1 MKIAIDLTPLHG
13 RKWTGVELY
22 AIDLY
27 RSLLEL
33 GYEVIPIFYESN
45 DLDNNSSA
53 FMIGKTKRLL
63 LENYSLSKALRTIKA
78 DIALFPIF
86 PPPIDIYINRPSKIV
101 PVIHDTAFIRYRSTL
116 KYAAKYYLTPKYKIA
131 LKASDYLV
139 TISETSKKQLSDYS
153 KLRILNWG
161 ENISVDFQKENL
173 RISDKQLNQFNLLPN
188 QYYISVSTIE
198 PRKNLKYLLD
208 IIQDELI
215 QNQKKLVLVGR
226 KGWGNDIELQKK
238 IEKLQEYIVFTD
250 YVTLEELQSLY
261 HYAYAFTLM
270 SLDEGFGR
278 TPLEAIACGCKRIIV
293 SDIDVFHET
302 MGNYVNYLPLNNTN
316 FCKHQFLQKQWKIT
330 DKDFP
335 IPFNDMI
342 KKIFLIDNSQNK
354 S

>member
-27 RSLLEL
+27 HTLLEL
-33 GYEVIPIFYESN
+33 NYDVVPIFHVEN

-53 FMIGKTKRLL
+53 FMIGKTKRLW

-78 DIALFPIF
+78 DVALFPIF

-116 KYAAKYYLTPKYKIA
+116 KFAAKYYLTPKYKIA

-161 ENISVDFQKENL
+161 ENISVDFKKENL
-173 RISDKQLNQFNLLPN
+173 RISDKHLNQFNLLPN

-261 HYAYAFTLM
+261 HYAYAFALM

>member
-27 RSLLEL
+27 HTLLEL
-33 GYEVIPIFYESN
+33 NYDVVPIFHVEN

-53 FMIGKTKRLL
+53 FMIGKTKRLW

-78 DIALFPIF
+78 DVALFPIF

-116 KYAAKYYLTPKYKIA
+116 KFAAKYYLTPKYKIA

-161 ENISVDFQKENL
+161 ENISVDFKKENL
-173 RISDKQLNQFNLLPN
+173 RISDKHLNQFNLLPN